1 VEEAW
6 WEAVASNNHIPVA
19 ALAEDIDHKLVEGSN
34 LEVQLKASDNLHSK
48 VREASEGEVV
58 EHTPPGEGAAWEEAG

>member
-6 WEAVASNNHIPVA
+6 WEEAASDTHSPVEG
-19 ALAEDIDHKLVEGSN
+19 LAEDIGHKLGEGSN
-34 LEVQLKASDNLHSK
+34 LEVHLKAYDNLHSK
-48 VREASEGEVV
+48 AGEASEGELV